1 MHTFK
6 IFKKWL
12 YFEPYGLSSTPTS
25 QDAQFHLKNT
35 IKFFHYTSPCCIHTL
50 GLTMI
55 SMCRVLSSTTRLMAS
70 RLIHKLLVLKILW
83 KNNRL
88 YMKNCCLML
97 VEGWW
102 LCYDCMTGYLLKFA
116 DTFKFIYLKAESNSF
131 NSYKQLCTVQTTNY
145 FIKNPLN
152 CYIQLSLFY
161 MCTMYLWYSKEHDQ
175 FQPKPLHNKEI

>member
-1 MHTFK
+1 MFK
-6 IFKKWL
+6 YCTLLKFLKSDCI
-12 YFEPYGLSSTPTS
+12 LSLMDFHPH
-25 QDAQFHLKNT
+25 QHLKMLNST
-35 IKFFHYTSPCCIHTL
+35 WRIPLSLSIDDNTSPCCIHTL

-131 NSYKQLCTVQTTNY
+131 NSYKQLCTNY
-145 FIKNPLN
+145 KLFHKKSFKLLHSVIFIL
-152 CYIQLSLFY
+152 YV
-161 MCTMYLWYSKEHDQ
+161 
-175 FQPKPLHNKEI
+175 HNVPMIFKGAWSISA

>member
-35 IKFFHYTSPCCIHTL
+35 SKFIHNTSPCCIHTL

-116 DTFKFIYLKAESNSF
+116 DTFKFIYLKAELNSF
-131 NSYKQLCTVQTTNY
+131 NSYKQLCTNY
-145 FIKNPLN
+145 KLFHKKSFKLLHSVIFIL
-152 CYIQLSLFY
+152 YV
-161 MCTMYLWYSKEHDQ
+161 
-175 FQPKPLHNKEI
+175 HNVPMIFKGAWSISA